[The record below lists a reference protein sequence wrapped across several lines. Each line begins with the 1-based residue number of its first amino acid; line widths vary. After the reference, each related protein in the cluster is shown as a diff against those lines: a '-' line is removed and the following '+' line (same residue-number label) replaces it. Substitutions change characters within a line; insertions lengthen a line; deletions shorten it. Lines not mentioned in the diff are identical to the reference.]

1 MILDRSMSFDGP
13 GFVAI
18 TTSRDSTDIL
28 DLGMNRDASIGTD
41 VSVLILSN
49 RTFAGGTS
57 VAIALQGAPD
67 NGSGGEGTYVTYVA
81 SPAITLAQ
89 LNAAPGMVLPV
100 QLPRPPYGGLSMP
113 RFLKLVYTVVGTFTA
128 GGLAASL
135 LLNRDDVVNYPGAV
149 SMAGV

>member
-1 MILDRSMSFDGP
+1 MILDRSLSFDGP

-28 DLGMNRDASIGTD
+28 DLGMNRDASTGTD

-49 RTFAGGTS
+49 RAFAGGTS

-67 NGSGGEGTYVTYVA
+67 NGSGGEGTYTTYA
-81 SPAITLAQ
+81 TSPAITVAQ
-89 LNAAPGMVLPV
+89 LNAAPGMVFPV
-100 QLPRPPYGGLSMP
+100 QLPRPPFGGLSMP
-113 RFLKLVYTVVGTFTA
+113 RFLKLAYTVVGTFTA
-128 GGLAASL
+128 GALAASL

-149 SMAGV
+149 LMAGV